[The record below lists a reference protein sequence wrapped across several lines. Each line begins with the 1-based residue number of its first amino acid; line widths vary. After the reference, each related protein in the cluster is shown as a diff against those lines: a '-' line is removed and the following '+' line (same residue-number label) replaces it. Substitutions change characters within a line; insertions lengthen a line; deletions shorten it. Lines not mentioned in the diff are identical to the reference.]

1 MKSNNHLAFNNLFMI
16 LTVIITVT
24 VTLTVTPTDNKES
37 DADPTLW
44 YAELKIVGVKS
55 VLHFLETF
63 VFRYGN
69 DL

>member
-1 MKSNNHLAFNNLFMI
+1 MI